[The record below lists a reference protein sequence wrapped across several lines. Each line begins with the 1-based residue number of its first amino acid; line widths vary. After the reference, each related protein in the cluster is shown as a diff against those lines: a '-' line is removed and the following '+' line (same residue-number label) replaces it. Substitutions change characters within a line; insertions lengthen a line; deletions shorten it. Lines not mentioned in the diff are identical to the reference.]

1 MIEGAHETAD
11 MLAKGLELVGVA
23 IIIGGIGLAACTFVV
38 SGLRGR
44 GWRRAYEQFRSD
56 LGRGILLGLELLV
69 GADIISTIT
78 APLTF
83 ESVGLLAGIV
93 LIRTFLSFSL
103 ETEIEGC
110 WPWQRAARHQG
121 RDMAP
126 QDSQRGITAGN
137 VGPGGGGGSRRR

>member
-1 MIEGAHETAD
+1 MTDQVHAFVD
-11 MLAKGLELVGVA
+11 QLAKALELAGVA
-23 IIIGGIGLAACTFVV
+23 IIVGGIVLAT
-38 SGLRGR
+38 LRFIRDGVR
-44 GWRRAYEQFRSD
+44 TNDWQSVFPHYRSNI
-56 LGRGILLGLELLV
+56 GRGILLGLELLV

-110 WPWQRAARHQG
+110 WPWQRAAKDANQSELG
-121 RDMAP
+121 R
-126 QDSQRGITAGN
+126 R
-137 VGPGGGGGSRRR
+137 

>member
-1 MIEGAHETAD
+1 MTMAYRD
-11 MLAKGLELVGVA
+11 LAF
-23 IIIGGIGLAACTFVV
+23 I
-38 SGLRGR
+38 LRGPAQPNSVRRVKHLLEAR
-44 GWRRAYEQFRSD
+44 GCQCVSHLDW
-56 LGRGILLGLELLV
+56 ILKACALPWFCPLGLELLV

-110 WPWQRAARHQG
+110 WPWQRAAKDARQG
-121 RDMAP
+121 ELD
-126 QDSQRGITAGN
+126 
-137 VGPGGGGGSRRR
+137 RR

>member
-1 MIEGAHETAD
+1 MLTEQVHAFVD
-11 MLAKGLELVGVA
+11 QLAKALELVGVA
-23 IIIGGIGLAACTFVV
+23 IIVGGIVLATLTFV
-38 SGLRGR
+38 RDGR
-44 GWRRAYEQFRSD
+44 RVGGWKSVYPDFRSNI
-56 LGRGILLGLELLV
+56 GRGILLGLELLV

-110 WPWQRAARHQG
+110 WPWQRAAKDAAQG
-121 RDMAP
+121 ERD
-126 QDSQRGITAGN
+126 
-137 VGPGGGGGSRRR
+137 RR

>member
-1 MIEGAHETAD
+1 MDIEHAHAIVD
-11 MLAKGLELVGVA
+11 LLAKMLELIGVA
-23 IIIGGIGLAACTFVV
+23 IIFGGIVLASATFLVEGAR
-38 SGLRGR
+38 SRD
-44 GWRRAYEQFRSD
+44 WRTAYERYRSN

-93 LIRTFLSFSL
+93 VIRTFLSFSL

-110 WPWQRAARHQG
+110 WPWQRTSKAASSAWKER
-121 RDMAP
+121 
-126 QDSQRGITAGN
+126 
-137 VGPGGGGGSRRR
+137 